1 MHILEKEKKQNK
13 VSRRK
18 GVIKIKVY
26 ISMKSKIE
34 NQQRKSMKPKADSQT
49 HRQREQTYGCQ
60 VQGGRAERWTRSM
73 GLADANSH
81 IENG

>member
-34 NQQRKSMKPKADSQT
+34 NQQRKSMKPKADSMQ
-49 HRQREQTYGCQ
+49 
-60 VQGGRAERWTRSM
+60 
-73 GLADANSH
+73 
-81 IENG
+81 